1 MNEYLKLSAVA
12 KITHEKMSVLIDLQT
27 EIMDNDYTNIS
38 DIFRTINTK
47 LDYLLIDSKT
57 VFNAMQNI
65 VNEGKTKWAI

>member
-65 VNEGKTKWAI
+65 VNEGKTK